1 MQLKK
6 VLVQFQYVDQNQC
19 KNITKGM
26 IDLSLTKLP
35 NQIVH
40 KFQITGETGSQP
52 KGCIFPTEYLFSEE
66 QSHGSS

>member
-6 VLVQFQYVDQNQC
+6 VLVQFQFVDQNQC

-26 IDLSLTKLP
+26 IDLSLTKLL

-40 KFQITGETGSQP
+40 KFQITGETGSQL
-52 KGCIFPTEYLFSEE
+52 KGYILPIKYLFLGE